1 MCYDELDKFFGKYY
15 IYIYI
20 YFCLVKI
27 MNDLIRFILFIYIS
41 MLIKFFMLEL

>member
-20 YFCLVKI
+20 YPCLVKI
-27 MNDLIRFILFIYIS
+27 MNDSIRLISLIHTS
-41 MLIKFFMLEL
+41 MPIKLLMLEL